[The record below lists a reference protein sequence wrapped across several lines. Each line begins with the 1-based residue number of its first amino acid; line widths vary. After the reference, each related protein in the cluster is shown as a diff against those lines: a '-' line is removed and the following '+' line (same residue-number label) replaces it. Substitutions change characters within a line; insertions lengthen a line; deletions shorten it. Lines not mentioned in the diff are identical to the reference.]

1 MGMPHNPTLSDWDD
15 EQDTL
20 GGQSDD
26 DDADAQD
33 DTNDDSEGGA

>member
-20 GGQSDD
+20 GGQSDND
-26 DDADAQD
+26 EEQD
-33 DTNDDSEGGA
+33 DNNAGDDGEGEA